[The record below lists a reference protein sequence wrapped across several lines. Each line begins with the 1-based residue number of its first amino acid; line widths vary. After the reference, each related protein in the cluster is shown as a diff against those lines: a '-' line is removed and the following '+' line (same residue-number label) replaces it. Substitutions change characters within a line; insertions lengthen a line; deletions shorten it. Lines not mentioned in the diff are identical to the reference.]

1 MNMMNALRTEKRIVP
16 PQVILGKV
24 TDNVEAASE
33 TLKNVC
39 EAGVLGNFFL
49 SAVMKAAMGSMYT
62 MIHTFQMTMVYS
74 FMIVAMP
81 GNVDLVMTQMHTVA
95 SFD

>member
-1 MNMMNALRTEKRIVP
+1 MNALHAEKRIVP
-16 PQVILGKV
+16 PQVIFGKV

-33 TLKNVC
+33 ILKNVC
-39 EAGVLGNFFL
+39 EAGVMSNYFL
-49 SAVMKAAMGSMYT
+49 SAAMKAAIGSMYT

>member
-1 MNMMNALRTEKRIVP
+1 MINALRTEKRTVP
-16 PQVILGKV
+16 PQLILGKV
-24 TDNVEAASE
+24 IDNVESASE

-49 SAVMKAAMGSMYT
+49 SAVMKAAMGSIYT
-62 MIHTFQMTMVYS
+62 MIHTFQITMVYS

-81 GNVDLVMTQMHTVA
+81 GNVDLVMTQMHTV
-95 SFD
+95 S